1 MLHLCTNTFSQSALF
16 QFAVLRLTS
25 DICSRLH
32 LNIATM
38 KQILHSR
45 NLRNWQVS
53 ERLKPLELETEAIN
67 ATWRAPV
74 ANDDAQRLK
83 DAEAFMNAYKR
94 DLAATDR
101 RYGWDMALLVY
112 PENPTDLDYGVHRW
126 SIETLKIRTGKAM
139 FMAHMHYDA
148 SIEDEISKLY
158 HLIAANPWEKHW
170 PNIRSSKH
178 NAHTTRIMST
188 DWTRRPWLP

>member
-1 MLHLCTNTFSQSALF
+1 MMTYRSIRDAKGDDQ
-16 QFAVLRLTS
+16 
-25 DICSRLH
+25 
-32 LNIATM
+32 
-38 KQILHSR
+38 
-45 NLRNWQVS
+45 
-53 ERLKPLELETEAIN
+53 KPLELETEAIN

-139 FMAHMHYDA
+139 FMAHIHYDA
-148 SIEDEISKLY
+148 SIEGMQLSNS
-158 HLIAANPWEKHW
+158 AG
-170 PNIRSSKH
+170 RSSHIQVMFTALYRLYCKNDH
-178 NAHTTRIMST
+178 ISAKKYPQINYPSSII
-188 DWTRRPWLP
+188 